1 MQNARVRTLLVLLHA
16 QTEATR
22 PGSTDHARRLT
33 AAGLAE
39 AAAVG
44 DHLRSTGTGVG
55 LALCSSATR
64 AQQTLAALGVDCPT
78 EITGELYN
86 AGGDRIL
93 AALREVP
100 DDVRGVI
107 VVAHAPGLPG
117 LVYELAD
124 PETSDPQALAVLET
138 QFPPAT
144 LATLQLTDDWA
155 HLRQATLTE
164 LRLP

>member
-1 MQNARVRTLLVLLHA
+1 MKLLLANGKSGTIVSAR
-16 QTEATR
+16 ATGR
-22 PGSTDHARRLT
+22 AGQFRNEGSTIRTRLNRPS
-33 AAGLAE
+33 G
-39 AAAVG
+39 
-44 DHLRSTGTGVG
+44 RS
-55 LALCSSATR
+55 STR